1 LFSYVN
7 DLVSYVNEPVW
18 IVFICIRYDLKIM
31 NYELKTLSIQL
42 NFKIKKVWKLKKYLS
57 IFRIEITA
65 IAI

>member
-1 LFSYVN
+1 MDSFYLHTVRFKNYELS
-7 DLVSYVNEPVW
+7 
-18 IVFICIRYDLKIM
+18 II